1 MKKLILTLLLVIS
14 FNSFSNEPVKIQ
26 VLNKTLLSY
35 ILTIPGMNAGSL
47 NYTKDA
53 QTILKSKYVIATPH
67 YTDPEVSDL
76 VKLRE
81 DEGLETLRVY
91 LPSNLIK
98 WFKVEGKNP
107 VEELSHFWLYPAV
120 SCHMKNQI
128 IDYINKT
135 QRGIKRVE
143 CGDQEKLFQSFRMTL
158 AKLRPLKISVHSQK
172 YLPLFK
178 TVKNVAVNIEKNDT
192 MNLTIHRN
200 GQATSLSL
208 SENQFNHFSEIFE
221 FLKQQGS

>member
-1 MKKLILTLLLVIS
+1 MKNLILALFLVIS
-14 FNSFSNEPVKIQ
+14 SDVFSNESVKIQ
-26 VLNKTLLSY
+26 VLNKTLLNY

-47 NYTKDA
+47 NFTKDA
-53 QTILKSKYVIATPH
+53 ETILKSKYVIATPH

-98 WFKVEGKNP
+98 WYKVEGQNP
-107 VEELSHFWLYPAV
+107 VKELSHFWLYPAV

-135 QRGIKRVE
+135 YKNIKSVE
-143 CGDQEKLFQSFRMTL
+143 CRDQEKLFQNFRMTL
-158 AKLRPLKISVHSQK
+158 AKLRPLTITVHSQK

-178 TVKNVAVNIEKNDT
+178 TVKNVAVKVEKNDT
-192 MNLTIHRN
+192 IKMTIHRN

-208 SENQFNHFSEIFE
+208 SDNQFNHFSEIFE